1 MSVFEFTRTE
11 VADTLGIH
19 KRTVGKVVDGCVKT
33 YGHLPPGVSGDRRVY
48 TDRFVDWFRARPDAR
63 PELQGIKRDG
73 SVKRPMDK
81 PAQAAHV
88 TPLVTGLTAEYRAPD
103 VDEIWKRAI
112 DLEKRGVTKNVS
124 RYDQWVDI
132 PDDKPVLLGLLTD
145 PHLGNSHC
153 AYSEVRRVAE
163 LVRDTDGMYGGVFG
177 DCIDNWVSLNPKLLG
192 IQREQ
197 PMQHADELALL
208 DSWLGIMRDKLVVA
222 VAGNH
227 DLRTYDIA
235 GVDLI
240 QRALGKA
247 KVLYDQ
253 YEVRFS
259 LRLGKAVWRFKVRHN
274 WPGRSQL
281 VDAYAMLKDS
291 KFNDGSWQIGV
302 GGHTHA
308 STTFCEFVDKSHDNQ
323 LKLAVQLGSF
333 ELDSA
338 YARKLN
344 LPRSVMGG
352 AAAIMFWPDGSYQPW
367 RNLDAAVRFLAAER
381 AR

>member
-1 MSVFEFTRTE
+1 MMEFSARQ

-19 KRTVGKVVDGCVKT
+19 IRTVGKAVAK
-33 YGHLPPGVSGDRRVY
+33 HLAAHGAVPPGVSRDRSVY
-48 TDRFVDWFRARPDAR
+48 TEEFVEWFHARPDAR
-63 PELQGIKRDG
+63 PELQGFMRDG
-73 SVKRPMDK
+73 SARRRPEHI
-81 PAQAAHV
+81 PAQVAGHV
-88 TPLVTGLTAEYRAPD
+88 VPVITGLTAGRSTSVEDAWQRAFD
-103 VDEIWKRAI
+103 I
-112 DLEKRGVTKNVS
+112 EKRGLVKNEN

-132 PDDKPVLLGLLTD
+132 PDDKPILFVLLSD
-145 PHLGNSHC
+145 PHLGNAHC
-153 AYSEVRRVAE
+153 AYSAVRAVAE
-163 LVRDTDGMYGGVFG
+163 LVRDTDGVYGGVFG
-177 DCIDNWVSLNPKLLG
+177 DVSDNWVSLDPKMIG

-197 PMQHADELALL
+197 PMPHSDELVLL
-208 DSWLGIMRDKLVVA
+208 DSWLGLMRDKLVVA

-227 DLRTYDIA
+227 DLRTYDLVGI
-235 GVDLI
+235 DLI
-240 QRALGKA
+240 QRALGNA
-247 KVLYDQ
+247 KVLYDK

-259 LRLGKAVWRFKVRHN
+259 LRLGEAVWRWKVRHN

-291 KFNDGSWQIGV
+291 RFNDGSWDIGV

-308 STTFCEFVDKSHDNQ
+308 STTFCEFVDKPRDNRR
-323 LKLAVQLGSF
+323 KLAVQLGSF

-344 LPRSVMGG
+344 LPRSIMGG

-367 RNLDAAVRFLAAER
+367 RDLDAATRFLAMER

>member
-1 MSVFEFTRTE
+1 MVYSLQQ
-11 VADTLGIH
+11 ADARLRVSRGA
-19 KRTVGKVVDGCVKT
+19 VGKWVRRRKRLGVAIPGLLPDGQIGESFFA
-33 YGHLPPGVSGDRRVY
+33 YWAAEH
-48 TDRFVDWFRARPDAR
+48 ARDIR
-63 PELQGIKRDG
+63 L
-73 SVKRPMDK
+73 
-81 PAQAAHV
+81 AAEHV
-88 TPLVTGLTAEYRAPD
+88 QPVVTGLTAASRQANPEEAWERAFSI
-103 VDEIWKRAI
+103 EA
-112 DLEKRGVTKNVS
+112 RGTAKNES

-132 PDDKPVLLGLLTD
+132 PDTKPILFVLMTD

-153 AYSEVRRVAE
+153 AYSAVRAVAE
-163 LVRDTDGMYGGVFG
+163 LVRDTDGVYGGVFG
-177 DCIDNWVSLNPKLLG
+177 DVIDNWVSLNPKMLG

-197 PMQHADELALL
+197 PMPHSDELVLL
-208 DSWLGIMRDKLVVA
+208 DSWLGLMRDKLVVA

-240 QRALGKA
+240 QRALGNA

-259 LRLGKAVWRFKVRHN
+259 LRLGEAVWRWKVRHN

-308 STTFCEFVDKSHDNQ
+308 STTFCEFVDKPRDNRR
-323 LKLAVQLGSF
+323 KLAVQLGSF

-344 LPRSVMGG
+344 LPRSIMGG

-367 RNLDAAVRFLAAER
+367 RDLDAATRFLAMER